1 MAAAPVA
8 AAPAAK
14 AASRAVATPPRGA
27 ASAPAKII
35 LLSKPIAA
43 ESAAI
48 RSAPA
53 AVPAEPPTTAPA
65 QRYVVNVGLFAQ
77 ENNARNALTQLTDAD
92 LPASTQSVK
101 TGQGTRTRVRVG
113 PFDTQAEADRAADK
127 VRAMGLD
134 AQVTPQ

>member
-1 MAAAPVA
+1 MA
-8 AAPAAK
+8 
-14 AASRAVATPPRGA
+14 T
-27 ASAPAKII
+27 SAPGKII

-43 ESAAI
+43 ESAVA
-48 RSAPA
+48 RTATGAAP
-53 AVPAEPPTTAPA
+53 VEGTSVQA

-113 PFDTQAEADRAADK
+113 PFDTLAEAERAADK
-127 VRAMGLD
+127 VRTLGLE
-134 AQVTPQ
+134 AQVAPQ